1 MKIPTIP
8 VRPMPKNKRMRSLI
22 EQLIELEG
30 ADYDRLSSSG
40 KEALEKI
47 WNLLGMP
54 SQEQLYAQR
63 SEEEE

>member
-1 MKIPTIP
+1 
-8 VRPMPKNKRMRSLI
+8 MPKNKRMRSLI

-54 SQEQLYAQR
+54 SQEQLYVQR
-63 SEEEE
+63 SQEEE

>member
-1 MKIPTIP
+1 
-8 VRPMPKNKRMRSLI
+8 MPKNKRMRSLI